1 MTTHHTCYHEEG
13 RRQVGGEAIEDVPT
27 IQDFPKVFPK
37 DLLVIPLTR
46 QVGFQ
51 IDLIPD
57 AAAVAR
63 APYRLAPSKMKEF
76 LDQLQELS
84 HKGFIRPSSLPWGA
98 LVLFEKKKDES
109 F

>member
-1 MTTHHTCYHEEG
+1 MKKAEDKLEEK
-13 RRQVGGEAIEDVPT
+13 RLKTYQLFKT
-27 IQDFPKVFPK
+27 FLNPKVFPK

-57 AAAVAR
+57 VAAVAR

-84 HKGFIRPSSLPWGA
+84 HKGFIRPSSSPWGA